1 MANGVIRTF
10 LWRLIPARV
19 PTGPQA
25 GGSGE
30 KVFVWKEVKPV
41 GKIPDDRGVQPAGR
55 KTAET

>member
-1 MANGVIRTF
+1 MVNGIIRTF

-30 KVFVWKEVKPV
+30 KVFVWKEVKRV
-41 GKIPDDRGVQPAGR
+41 GKIPDDRRVQPAGL
-55 KTAET
+55 TITET